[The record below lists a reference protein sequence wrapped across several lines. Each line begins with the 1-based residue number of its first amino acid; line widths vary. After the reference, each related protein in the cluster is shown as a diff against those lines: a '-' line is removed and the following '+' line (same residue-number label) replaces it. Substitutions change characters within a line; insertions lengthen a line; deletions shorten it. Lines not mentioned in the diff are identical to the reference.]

1 MVAHGACH
9 TTRKKLPPLELERRW
24 QLSGP
29 QSMMMRRKV
38 TEPQEQ
44 PLKGG
49 CQDQGTEDQQPG
61 LVRREPGLLRRN
73 NMDVEAS
80 ESMELGRHLDETG
93 LLHFYTVCTCHPN

>member
-1 MVAHGACH
+1 MTHWADNYVTASDGG
-9 TTRKKLPPLELERRW
+9 PLQDHVDAADGVPDEVGR
-24 QLSGP
+24 
-29 QSMMMRRKV
+29 
-38 TEPQEQ
+38 
-44 PLKGG
+44 
-49 CQDQGTEDQQPG
+49 QDQGAEDQQPG

>member
-1 MVAHGACH
+1 
-9 TTRKKLPPLELERRW
+9 
-24 QLSGP
+24 
-29 QSMMMRRKV
+29 MMMRRGRKV

-80 ESMELGRHLDETG
+80 MEVAQHLDETG
-93 LLHFYTVCTCHPN
+93 LHHVYTLRICHPN

>member
-80 ESMELGRHLDETG
+80 MELARHLDETG
-93 LLHFYTVCTCHPN
+93 LHHVYTVCTCHPN

>member
-24 QLSGP
+24 RLSGP

-38 TEPQEQ
+38 TEPQKQ

-80 ESMELGRHLDETG
+80 MEVVQHLDETG
-93 LLHFYTVCTCHPN
+93 LHHVYTLRICRSN

>member
-1 MVAHGACH
+1 
-9 TTRKKLPPLELERRW
+9 
-24 QLSGP
+24 
-29 QSMMMRRKV
+29 MMMRRGRKV

-61 LVRREPGLLRRN
+61 LVRREPGLPGLRRN

-80 ESMELGRHLDETG
+80 MELARHLDETG
-93 LLHFYTVCTCHPN
+93 LHHVYTVCTCHPN